1 MHAAVTL
8 KNLEEV
14 HANYAL
20 FQYTMKYRKYDE
32 ACLQYTV
39 KSASSVNSREN
50 CHQKERKSEQVQQA
64 AACVAKA
71 KDELSRQAVLPCV
84 INGNRSLCS
93 KPAMVLCVSIPEIK
107 VPKENTVSERTE
119 SGRPE
124 ISIIVPVY
132 QVEKYL
138 NECIDSILA
147 QTFTDFELI
156 LVDDGSPDNCPALC
170 DAAAKRDS
178 RVRVIHKQNGGVS
191 TARNA
196 GLDAAQ
202 GNWIAF
208 VDSDD
213 TAAPE
218 YLEKMHKAVLET
230 GADFAICS
238 SQCIDETGK
247 TLAGGEHRLLN
258 EFLPQEEVLRRMVVS
273 DFQVPW
279 NKLYRRKLLENLR
292 YPENKAFE
300 DTCLMPVIYARAA
313 SACGVWDFLYNYRI
327 VTGSAMHRKTTLKT
341 LDWVEAW
348 YRLFD
353 VLYQNGIRD
362 ALCAAYRPILT
373 AVWDIWL
380 HLTPEERKSPR
391 MKEAFAYERTA
402 RHRLMQARGVTLKNL
417 WAAVVCAASAC
428 SYLDLCRKRA
438 ERRQKTT

>member
-1 MHAAVTL
+1 M
-8 KNLEEV
+8 
-14 HANYAL
+14 
-20 FQYTMKYRKYDE
+20 
-32 ACLQYTV
+32 
-39 KSASSVNSREN
+39 
-50 CHQKERKSEQVQQA
+50 
-64 AACVAKA
+64 
-71 KDELSRQAVLPCV
+71 
-84 INGNRSLCS
+84 
-93 KPAMVLCVSIPEIK
+93 
-107 VPKENTVSERTE
+107 SERTE
-119 SGRPE
+119 SGKPE

-279 NKLYRRKLLENLR
+279 NKLYRRKLLEN
-292 YPENKAFE
+292 
-300 DTCLMPVIYARAA
+300 
-313 SACGVWDFLYNYRI
+313 YRI

-380 HLTPEERKSPR
+380 HLTPEERRSLR